1 MRLWIIVLS
10 GLCAS
15 VIPSG
20 SPAQEQEY
28 FRNGPSGSAY
38 LDSVRYRG
46 IETKVKFADPAVRVT
61 IPETAE
67 TELPGKQVPIDLDT
81 VSVAVSAAILIG
93 LAALVWLASGSFSLS
108 FQGEAANA
116 ARHRPDRAGRTFNDG
131 PPVDLKTILA
141 MADRQR
147 ALVLLAQA
155 ALARTVSAN
164 GILAQPSW
172 TMRDMLSRIPKG
184 QAHFDALRSLAMAG
198 ERVLFGNSS
207 VSEAEFQERLAAIR
221 PLLATGTA

>member
-1 MRLWIIVLS
+1 MRLWIIVLA
-10 GLCAS
+10 LVCAS

-20 SPAQEQEY
+20 LPAQDQEY

-46 IETKVKFADPAVRVT
+46 IETQVKFADPAVRAT
-61 IPETAE
+61 FPETAE
-67 TELPGKQVPIDLDT
+67 TELPGKQVLVDLDT
-81 VSVAVSAAILIG
+81 VSVAVTAAVLIG

-108 FQGEAANA
+108 FQAEAANA
-116 ARHRPDRAGRTFNDG
+116 ARQRPDRLGRTFNDG
-131 PPVDLKTILA
+131 RPVDLKTILA

-164 GILAQPSW
+164 GILVQPSW
-172 TMRDMLSRIPKG
+172 TMRDMLSHIPKG

-198 ERVLFGNSS
+198 ERVLFGNGS
-207 VSEAEFQERLAAIR
+207 VSEAEFQERLSAIR
-221 PLLATGTA
+221 PLLAQGTA